1 MKDLPSMK
9 LEMIGKQ
16 EIARGQFPESN
27 KLHDSQFYKISEG
40 VEQIYVLISKID
52 TITMIAG

>member
-27 KLHDSQFYKISEG
+27 KLHDSQFYKISDG
-40 VEQIYVLISKID
+40 VLKTNLCID
-52 TITMIAG
+52 KQN